1 MVVPGRFR
9 AGISVTGGFGGR
21 SLAIFCLEGSHF
33 MSVPHAHRSV
43 AVLATLLAASTVG
56 LGAVTSAQAASVC
69 GPSGYAAPIA
79 TTTGLSLARSV
90 MEYGSVDVA
99 TVKVSSGAGTPSGSV
114 RLGVS
119 DGSSYRLTLDRRGT
133 ARQELPRRLPAQR
146 TYAVTASYDG
156 RGSCQASGP
165 VRKYVT
171 VVRADTDVR
180 GLEVRDIRSGG
191 RPTVTGRVRSDTGI
205 TPDGAVRVMLTNGD
219 LEKVRTV
226 DQRGGRF
233 SATFGR
239 TYQAGTWKVRAAFLG
254 DRDFRDSD
262 GTTKFRVKG

>member
-1 MVVPGRFR
+1 
-9 AGISVTGGFGGR
+9 
-21 SLAIFCLEGSHF
+21 
-33 MSVPHAHRSV
+33 MSVSRAYRSV
-43 AVLATLLAASTVG
+43 ALASALAAATFG

-79 TTTGLSLARSV
+79 TTTSLSLARSV
-90 MEYGSVDVA
+90 VEFGSADVA

-119 DGSSYRLTLDRRGT
+119 DGSSYRLTLDRRGS
-133 ARQELPRRLPAQR
+133 ARHELPRRLPAQR

-180 GLEVRDIRSGG
+180 GLEARDLRSGG
-191 RPTVTGRVRSDTGI
+191 HPTVTGRVRSDTGV
-205 TPDGAVRVMLTNGD
+205 TPDGEVRVTLTNGD
-219 LEKVRTV
+219 LEKTRTA
-226 DQRGGRF
+226 DLRGGRF
-233 SATFGR
+233 TVRFGR
-239 TYQAGTWKVRAAFLG
+239 THQGGTWKVRAAFLG
-254 DRDFRDSD
+254 TRDFQGSR
-262 GTTKFRVKG
+262 GTTSFRVEG